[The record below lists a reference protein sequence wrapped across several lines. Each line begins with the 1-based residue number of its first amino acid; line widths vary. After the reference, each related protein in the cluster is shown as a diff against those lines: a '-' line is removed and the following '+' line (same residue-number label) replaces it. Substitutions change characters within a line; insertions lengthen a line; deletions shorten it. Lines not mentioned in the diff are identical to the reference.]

1 MSKTQYFTATSLDG
15 FIADAD
21 NSLDWLLAAEAG
33 ANAESASGDLYY
45 EFYAQVGALAMGATT
60 YEWILGHEKL
70 LDKPESSPYNGRR
83 CWVFSHRQLPAVP
96 GTDIRFASGDVRA
109 VHQEMSAA
117 AGGRSIW
124 LVGGGDLVGQFADHG
139 LLDEMII
146 SIAPATL
153 GSGAPLP
160 PRRLMPDELT
170 LTRCADDGTFVH
182 LSYAVSRKAQPPA
195 ARD

>member
-1 MSKTQYFTATSLDG
+1 MPKTQYFTAASLDG
-15 FIADAD
+15 FIADSG
-21 NSLDWLLAAEAG
+21 NSLDWLFQAEA
-33 ANAESASGDLYY
+33 AAKAESASGDLYQ

-60 YEWILGHEKL
+60 YEWVLRHEKL
-70 LDKPESSPYNGRR
+70 LDEPGSWPYGGRR

-96 GTDIRFASGDVRA
+96 GADLSFASGDVRA
-109 VHQEMSAA
+109 VHQQMLAA
-117 AGGRSIW
+117 AGGRNIW

-153 GSGAPLP
+153 GSGAPLL
-160 PRRLMPDELT
+160 PRRLLPGELT

-182 LSYAVSRKAQPPA
+182 LSYAVSRSGG
-195 ARD
+195 